1 MRRLIAALVL
11 LAVAAI
17 GVSGC
22 SATLRFPWAKAP
34 TYRQTVLPF
43 TGLEDPDGLAVD
55 SAGNVYVTDEHRVK
69 VDNTFPHVTTRVI
82 KLPAASNTQIVLPQF
97 VHADLFAGPGRRRV
111 ANDHSDLKWVKL
123 APGYGHP
130 DRAAGTRPRLGWQG
144 DRNGCRRQ
152 RLRHQRRWRGPSR

>member
-43 TGLEDPDGLAVD
+43 TGLEDPDDLAVD
-55 SAGNVYVTDEHRVK
+55 SAGNVYVADEHRVK

-82 KLPAASNTQIVLPQF
+82 KLPAASNTQNRVAAVRSCRP
-97 VHADLFAGPGRRRV
+97 VAGPGRRRV
-111 ANDHSDLKWVKL
+111 
-123 APGYGHP
+123 
-130 DRAAGTRPRLGWQG
+130 G
-144 DRNGCRRQ
+144 DRP
-152 RLRHQRRWRGPSR
+152 LRHDNW